1 MNAPNQWGK
10 PQFDRLEKR
19 RNAEFN
25 HTGDDDFG
33 HLCLRL
39 RRGVSWL
46 GRAEREL
53 RQPAQPDADIDAAF
67 VFYWI
72 AFNAAYGDDSELAM
86 DLPERSR
93 FAAFFSDM
101 ARLDG
106 NALIYDALWNRFSNE
121 VRSFIGNRFVYD
133 PFWKHYNGVDGFA
146 DWRERFDRDSRI
158 ARNALARMDTARVL
172 EIVFARMYVLRNQ
185 IIHGG
190 ATWNSSRNR
199 PQVTDGVRI
208 MARLAPLFIDL
219 MMDNPNVHW
228 GKPYYTVVPE
238 NYP

>member
-1 MNAPNQWGK
+1 MNPPDQWGK
-10 PQFDRLEKR
+10 PQFARLEER
-19 RNAEFN
+19 RNAEFH

-39 RRGVSWL
+39 RRSVSWL

-53 RQPAQPDADIDAAF
+53 HQPAQPDADIDAAF
-67 VFYWI
+67 TFYWI
-72 AFNAAYGDDSELAM
+72 AFNAAYGEDSELAL

-133 PFWKHYNGVDGFA
+133 PFWKHYNGADGFA
-146 DWRERFDRDSRI
+146 DWRDRFNRDERS
-158 ARNALARMDTARVL
+158 ARSALARMDTARVL
-172 EIVFARMYVLRNQ
+172 ETVFARMYVLRNQ

-190 ATWNSSRNR
+190 ATWSSSRNR
-199 PQVTDGVRI
+199 RQVTDGVRI

-219 MMDNPNVHW
+219 MMDNPKVQW